1 MIVTDKYIE
10 YPDVRV
16 LILTQSR
23 HGDVFHRPWPQM
35 AIANLVLVVCAHD
48 DSEFECVKNRWGDLE
63 RARSTLDQLFEEH
76 EILDHRHIRI
86 GQSDLVQMRLMAS
99 LG

>member
-10 YPDVRV
+10 YPGVRV
-16 LILTQSR
+16 LILTQPI
-23 HGDVFHRPWPQM
+23 HGDVSHSPWPQR

-76 EILDHRHIRI
+76 EILDRNHLRI
-86 GQSDLVQMRLMAS
+86 GQSDLTQLRLMAS